1 MPRQPQPRRPQPQSR
16 GIPKTDESGETPAA
30 TSASEPQVSGNAEQS
45 ESGGEKTSAS
55 RQSGPQDAVQ
65 IPSIPR
71 PPTIGTAGPPP
82 RQRLASL
89 NPRKKLAA
97 SEVADSRP
105 AGLKFQPKSA
115 ASARRTKEERE
126 AAERAETEKRQQR
139 FGDSGAA
146 LPRTTGDRGGFR
158 GGGRGTF
165 VPTVTTRAEA
175 SGHLGGSSIEEGG
188 GRKKASRGGGL
199 FSRVSGPS
207 ASTSAK
213 VGPSRARSQAI
224 VKAERDRDGDMIMG
238 TSSTTGK
245 RVTFKREEERPTHY
259 SSESEP
265 DVAEGPRVNIEHI
278 NLISDE
284 DTDGEQP
291 EFSNQDKSKEHE
303 VGIKKE
309 NKIPG
314 WTLKPVR
321 IDRLEHVE
329 RAAGVVVTDPNSMT
343 STELRR
349 RAKERADAQG
359 SLFISDDEEH
369 PPAKTAP
376 KAKTVKKP
384 KDVEFVRDE
393 RRWKGVYQ
401 DDEAGPRIKDEP
413 NDDDRVIFN
422 DIASVNV
429 PGTSLQAE
437 SGAHVPDRV
446 EAGVPEKSSADD
458 INLRDQRKRRS
469 SRTKSRLIKPILQTE
484 EDRQEW
490 ARYEEDLRLL
500 GEELGFV
507 KPNGS
512 QIHSLDPDGD
522 GKIEDGADHFKDK
535 REGLVYLFQLP
546 PIMPKILTTAEREIL
561 NVESTQSEK
570 AEDDKPLDMSKP
582 IYAKHS
588 QPSDPKQKQPKS
600 DLEDTLVP
608 DTRNASVFMANES
621 TLPVGRVGTLR
632 VHDTGRVT
640 ATWGGA
646 SLELGRGAGSGLL
659 QEVVMTEYS
668 KHQTIKLGADG
679 KDKDNKEGGG
689 KERFEE
695 RISLGDKGWAIGQ
708 LGGGFV
714 MTPDWTKMF

>member
-1 MPRQPQPRRPQPQSR
+1 MPRQPQPRRPQPRSH
-16 GIPKTDESGETPAA
+16 GVSKTTESEKSPTAS
-30 TSASEPQVSGNAEQS
+30 SASKPQVSGNAERN
-45 ESGGEKTSAS
+45 ESGPATASAS
-55 RQSGPQDAVQ
+55 EQSGPQDVMQ
-65 IPSIPR
+65 ISSIQR
-71 PPTIGTAGPPP
+71 PPTTGTAGPPP

-89 NPRKKLAA
+89 NPRRKLAA
-97 SEVADSRP
+97 PEASDSRP
-105 AGLKFQPKSA
+105 ASLKFQPKSA
-115 ASARRTKEERE
+115 VRRTKEERE
-126 AAERAETEKRQQR
+126 AAERAETDKRHQR
-139 FGDSGAA
+139 FGDSATA

-158 GGGRGTF
+158 GVRRGTF

-199 FSRVSGPS
+199 FSRVSGPLI
-207 ASTSAK
+207 STSAK
-213 VGPSRARSQAI
+213 FGPSRARSQAT
-224 VKAERDRDGDMIMG
+224 VKAERDRDGDVVMG
-238 TSSTTGK
+238 TSSAGK
-245 RVTFKREEERPTHY
+245 RVAFKREEERPMHY
-259 SSESEP
+259 SSDSEP

-291 EFSNQDKSKEHE
+291 EVTNQDKGKEHE
-303 VGIKKE
+303 VEIKKE

-349 RAKERADAQG
+349 RATERADAQG
-359 SLFISDDEEH
+359 SLFISDDEE
-369 PPAKTAP
+369 PQPGKTAP
-376 KAKTVKKP
+376 KAKAVKKP

-413 NDDDRVIFN
+413 NDDDRVVFN
-422 DIASVNV
+422 DIISVNV
-429 PGTSLQAE
+429 PGTSLQAD
-437 SGAHVPDRV
+437 SGGHVLERV
-446 EAGVPEKSSADD
+446 EPVIPEKSNADNV
-458 INLRDQRKRRS
+458 NLREQRKRRS

-507 KPNGS
+507 KPNGP
-512 QIHSLDPDGD
+512 QTHSLDPNGD
-522 GKIEDGADHFKDK
+522 GKTDDGADNSKDK

-546 PIMPKILTTAEREIL
+546 PIMPKILTATEREIL
-561 NVESTQSEK
+561 NMESTQSEQAEGEK
-570 AEDDKPLDMSKP
+570 APHSSKP
-582 IYAKHS
+582 IDAKQS
-588 QPSDPKQKQPKS
+588 QLSDIKQNQPKPEP
-600 DLEDTLVP
+600 DETLVP
-608 DTRNASVFMANES
+608 ETRNVNIFMANDS
-621 TLPVGRVGTLR
+621 ALPVGRLGTLR

-659 QEVVMTEYS
+659 QEVVMTDYS
-668 KHQTIKLGADG
+668 KHTIRLGAEG
-679 KDKDNKEGGG
+679 KDKDNKDEGG
-689 KERFEE
+689 KEMLDE
-695 RISLGDKGWAIGQ
+695 RISLGNRGWAIGQ

-714 MTPDWTKMF
+714 MTPDWAKMF

>member
-1 MPRQPQPRRPQPQSR
+1 MPRQPQPRRPQPRSR
-16 GIPKTDESGETPAA
+16 DPKITESEETPAA
-30 TSASEPQVSGNAEQS
+30 SSASEPGVSGNAEQN
-45 ESGGEKTSAS
+45 ESGAATTSTS
-55 RQSGPQDAVQ
+55 ENSGPQDVMQ
-65 IPSIPR
+65 ISSILR
-71 PPTIGTAGPPP
+71 PPTTGTAGPPP

-89 NPRKKLAA
+89 NPRRKLVAPEA
-97 SEVADSRP
+97 SDSRP

-115 ASARRTKEERE
+115 ARRTKEERE
-126 AAERAETEKRQQR
+126 AAEQAEAEKRQQR

-146 LPRTTGDRGGFR
+146 LPRSTGDRGAFR
-158 GGGRGTF
+158 GVGRGTF
-165 VPTVTTRAEA
+165 APTITTRAEA

-188 GRKKASRGGGL
+188 GRKKATRGGGL

-207 ASTSAK
+207 KSTSAK
-213 VGPSRARSQAI
+213 VGPSRARSQLT
-224 VKAERDRDGDMIMG
+224 VKAERDRDGDVVMG
-238 TSSTTGK
+238 SSSTGK
-245 RVTFKREEERPTHY
+245 RVSFKRGEEERPAHY
-259 SSESEP
+259 SSDSEP

-284 DTDGEQP
+284 ETDGEQA
-291 EFSNQDKSKEHE
+291 EVSNQDKGKEHE
-303 VGIKKE
+303 VETKKE

-329 RAAGVVVTDPNSMT
+329 RAAGIVVADPNSMT

-359 SLFISDDEEH
+359 SLFISDDEE
-369 PPAKTAP
+369 PQPAKTAP
-376 KAKTVKKP
+376 KAKAVKKS

-393 RRWKGVYQ
+393 RRWKGVYP
-401 DDEAGPRIKDEP
+401 DDEGSPPIKDEP
-413 NDDDRVIFN
+413 NDNDRVVFN
-422 DIASVNV
+422 DIACVNV
-429 PGTSLQAE
+429 PGASLQVE
-437 SGAHVPDRV
+437 SGAHVAERV
-446 EAGVPEKSSADD
+446 EPVVPEKSSADD
-458 INLRDQRKRRS
+458 VNLREQRKRRS

-507 KPNGS
+507 KPHGPQN
-512 QIHSLDPDGD
+512 HSLDPDGD
-522 GKIEDGADHFKDK
+522 VKTGDGTDNFKDK

-546 PIMPKILTTAEREIL
+546 PIMPKILTAAEREIL
-561 NVESTQSEK
+561 NMESTQLGK
-570 AEDDKPLDMSKP
+570 AEEDKSPDSSKP
-582 IYAKHS
+582 TDAKQS
-588 QPSDPKQKQPKS
+588 QPSDLKQKQPKP
-600 DLEDTLVP
+600 EPEETLVP
-608 DTRNASVFMANES
+608 DTRNPNIFLADDSA
-621 TLPVGRVGTLR
+621 LPVGRVGTLR

-668 KHQTIKLGADG
+668 KHTITLGAEE
-679 KDKDNKEGGG
+679 KDKDSKDGGG
-689 KERFEE
+689 KEKLDE
-695 RISLGDKGWAIGQ
+695 RISLGDRGWAIGQ

-714 MTPDWTKMF
+714 MTPDWAKMF